1 MAYATIADIKGRMT
15 RDLTEAEERVCITL
29 LDDVAIVIDNYN
41 ASANA
46 GVKKLVS
53 CRAVMRMLGDGSD
66 IGVPTGA
73 SEGSMSALGYSQS
86 WKIGSGAAGEIYL
99 SKLERNLLGGG
110 DRVGMSASPVEYL
123 VPEVQP
129 CAGSQ

>member
-15 RDLTEAEERVCITL
+15 RDMTSAEERICKTL
-29 LDDVAIVIDNYN
+29 LDDVAIVIDSYN
-41 ASANA
+41 SDAAEA
-46 GVKKLVS
+46 VKRFVS

-66 IGVPTGA
+66 AGIPVGA

-86 WKIGSGAAGEIYL
+86 WKIGNGAAGEIYL

-110 DRVGMSASPVEYL
+110 DKVGMSASPVEYL
-123 VPEVQP
+123 IPEVQ
-129 CAGSQ
+129 